1 MSASHARG
9 WPAMLVVAGVALA
22 LDQASKAGL
31 RTALAPG
38 ERIDLILGFELVRVG
53 NDGVAFGLLGD
64 ASSALVLTI
73 TLAALALVLAWFA
86 TDASRPWLWLGVG
99 MLVGGALGN
108 LLDRV
113 RAGEVTDFI
122 DPPMWPA
129 FNLADAAITAGVI
142 LVAMAALAPPPDA
155 SPGEP

>member
-1 MSASHARG
+1 
-9 WPAMLVVAGVALA
+9 MLVVAVVIVA
-22 LDQASKAGL
+22 LDQASKGGL
-31 RTALAPG
+31 RTALEPG
-38 ERIDLILGFELVRVG
+38 ERVDLILGFELVRVG

-86 TDASRPWLWLGVG
+86 TDAGRPWLWLGVG

-129 FNLADAAITAGVI
+129 FNLADVAITLGVVVLALTAFAAPAGSER
-142 LVAMAALAPPPDA
+142 AASL
-155 SPGEP
+155 